1 MKRLANLLVVFILA
15 NILLTACGVEQ
26 EQNIVSEDTN
36 GSSFSEIK
44 NICDLIEIMF
54 NEANMLK

>member
-1 MKRLANLLVVFILA
+1 VKRLANLLVVFILA